1 MSHPALN
8 DIATMNDFGR
18 QLLSDYRS
26 SLQTFDQAAQTIVER
41 IYQTFRTPQGDP
53 IFALLRI
60 FYLARPDHVPN
71 AWRVSADPTD
81 VSLSLAGSYGDEPAW
96 CHPDQSRQHKVVLL
110 SSQATPMMLEA
121 FRQLGIQPQLGA
133 QGEPA
138 QQIMS
143 ADLRR
148 FYVPEALGSAFIPD
162 QEQFVKPY
170 GIRSVVGVGSQ
181 FVSGN
186 AYMLIGFSKQ
196 FIDDQQSLNFT
207 ALAPY
212 VATLL
217 AIYEAKE
224 PLWSF

>member
-8 DIATMNDFGR
+8 DIATMNEFGR

-26 SLQTFDQAAQTIVER
+26 SLQTFDQAAQAIVER
-41 IYQTFRTPQGDP
+41 IHQTFRTPQGDS
-53 IFALLRI
+53 IFALVRI
-60 FYLARPDHVPN
+60 FYLARPAHAPN

-81 VSLSLAGSYGDEPAW
+81 VLLSLAGSYGDEPAW
-96 CHPDQSRQHKVVLL
+96 CHPTQSQQHKTVLL
-110 SSQATPMMLEA
+110 STQATPMMLEA
-121 FRQLGIQPQLGA
+121 FRQLGIQPRLGA

-148 FYVPEALGSAFIPD
+148 FYVPEALGSPFIPD
-162 QEQFVKPY
+162 QKQFVKPY

-186 AYMLIGFSKQ
+186 AYMLISFSKQ